1 MQSEKI
7 DILVKALA
15 RVQRDLDPAVKN
27 ATNPFFQSKYA
38 DLESV
43 WDSCRELLTDAGLV
57 VIQTMDDTDGG
68 ITLITT
74 LAHESGQYISGR
86 LRMNPEKNT
95 PQGIGSAITYARRYA
110 LAAMVGIVTDDDD
123 GNEATKPKARAMPQR
138 VTVTPPRAP
147 QVAPQEPK
155 PPEGEPMANNEF
167 FDGMEPPILSAADAA
182 SMMGAEV
189 VGTKSLRSGG
199 VKCITDPQR
208 KRFYAMYKAAG
219 ISDAI
224 AKQYLKEYHG
234 VESSKEIPM
243 SIYDTVCKWAEGG
256 Q

>member
-43 WDSCRELLTDAGLV
+43 WASCRELLTDAGLV

-138 VTVTPPRAP
+138 VTVTPPKAV
-147 QVAPQEPK
+147 QAAPQEPK
-155 PPEGEPMANNEF
+155 PPEGELMANNEF
-167 FDGMEPPILSAADAA
+167 FDGMEPPVGPAEAAEI
-182 SMMGAEV
+182 MGAEV

-219 ISDAI
+219 ISDAV

-234 VESSKEIPM
+234 IESSKDIPM